1 MSSGFNVVRS
11 APGFPYTVSYT
22 HAGIFLHDGVDIG
35 DVFYKDGD
43 VEVST
48 YSFSQVKKLLKTAT
62 LERQAM
68 FSFLALMEYKR
79 LVAQRAPP
87 SLPPQAAAQY
97 ATAPCVGAGFAVIRS
112 QAPDRPYTVRT
123 ITKNVFAH
131 ANVDIGHVFYKD
143 GDVDVVTYNNNAIN
157 ELLKT
162 ATPARQATFS
172 FLSLAQLSSC
182 NFTAKRASRGAP
194 YVVASIHPTHFH
206 HTGNIL

>member
-11 APGFPYTVSYT
+11 APGLPYTVSYT

-48 YSFSQVKKLLKTAT
+48 YSLSQVKKLLKTAT
-62 LERQAM
+62 PERQAT
-68 FSFLALMEYKR
+68 FSFLAPMEYTR

-87 SLPPQAAAQY
+87 SQPPRVAAPQAA
-97 ATAPCVGAGFAVIRS
+97 APCVGAGFTVIRS
-112 QAPDRPYTVRT
+112 QAPGRPYTVRT
-123 ITKNVFAH
+123 ITTNVFAH
-131 ANVDIGHVFYKD
+131 AHVDVGHVFYKD
-143 GDVDVVTYNNNAIN
+143 GDVDVVTYNNSAIN

-162 ATPARQATFS
+162 ATPARQAAFS

-182 NFTAKRASRGAP
+182 NFTAKRAPRGGP
-194 YVVASIHPTHFH
+194 YVVASIHPTHFR